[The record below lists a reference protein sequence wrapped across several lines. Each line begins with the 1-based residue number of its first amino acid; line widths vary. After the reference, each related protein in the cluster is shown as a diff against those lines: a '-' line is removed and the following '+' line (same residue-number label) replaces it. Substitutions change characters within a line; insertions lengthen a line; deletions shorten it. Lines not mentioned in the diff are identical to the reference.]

1 MAARI
6 NQDQRSRLRRDLADL
21 CLAYV
26 NAQDWID
33 GIVMGVET
41 IDQLFANFTAF
52 SSPPLSQQQVEEMEQ
67 SRPKMSEKLLDP
79 SQWQS
84 T

>member
-1 MAARI
+1 
-6 NQDQRSRLRRDLADL
+6 
-21 CLAYV
+21 
-26 NAQDWID
+26 
-33 GIVMGVET
+33 MGVET